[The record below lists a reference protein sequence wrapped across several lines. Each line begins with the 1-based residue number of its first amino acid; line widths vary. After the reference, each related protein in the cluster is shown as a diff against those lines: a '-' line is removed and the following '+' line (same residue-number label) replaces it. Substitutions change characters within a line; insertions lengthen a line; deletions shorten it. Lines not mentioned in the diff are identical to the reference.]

1 MGKEWPWPGSRW
13 WKCDLH
19 LHTPESY
26 DFEDRETVTPEQ
38 WVAAALGKGLEVV
51 AVTDHNTGKHIPKIL
66 QAAAG
71 HDLHVFPG
79 VEITANGGAHL
90 LTLFDIGRGEDAVT
104 MLLSL
109 CGISDQQMG
118 RQEACAACSF
128 EDALA
133 RAASRGGLNIAAHVD
148 GKDGFLKLFGPGQ
161 SAQRILRSEH
171 LHAVEVKLEDS
182 TLLGYLDNTKTGY
195 DRPLGPLPRLT
206 FSDAHALSQI
216 GRRYTWVKMTRPSLE
231 GLRLALEDGESSVK
245 PATAETGD
253 PNVHAALVLESI
265 AIEWARFMGRDAPF
279 QVSFNPWLNAI
290 VGGRGT
296 GKSSLVE
303 FLRISLRRED
313 ELPNSLRADFA
324 TLKKIPQGRHD
335 RGLLLN
341 NTRIQLVYR
350 KDGVRFRIQWDQAGA
365 LPAIE
370 AEAPDGSWQP
380 ETGEVRGR
388 FPVRIYSQKQVFEI
402 AREPEALLRILD
414 DSAEVDRGGW
424 QIRWDQEKSKFLA
437 LRARA
442 REISTRLADQGRLEG
457 ELSDVLR
464 KLQIFEGAGHAEVL
478 REFQRRRRQERLLE
492 SWEESLRLIGESLR
506 GLVNT
511 LSPAEM
517 ETGLFD
523 PSDEADAYLL
533 EASRRTTAQA
543 QDLGRELNET
553 AGRYEAL
560 LEEWQQ
566 ERARWTES
574 ATVSRAR
581 TSYDALLERLQ
592 EESVEDPTE
601 YGRLVQRRS
610 ALEQHLAGLA
620 GERRVLAEV
629 EEQSRQA
636 LEQLLSLR
644 QELTQRRERFLSE
657 VVGSSPHVRIEVVP
671 YGNEA
676 SVETDLPTLLQT
688 KRFENDFRSAD
699 GKEGLVPWL
708 YQSYIADYEQSRDP
722 EQREALVDAFLQ
734 RLEFQK
740 EELTKIGR
748 RQPSSLKLQDQR
760 FARHLESL
768 QPETF
773 DRLAA
778 WFPDD
783 SLRVTYSR
791 KGDGTDF
798 VPLDQGSP
806 GQKAA
811 AILAFLLSYGREP
824 MVLDQPEDDLD
835 NHLISDLVVRQLREN
850 KPRRQVIV
858 VTHNP
863 NIVVN
868 ADAELVLA
876 LDFRGG
882 QTRVIQSGGLQE
894 QDVRDE
900 VCRVMEG
907 GREALE
913 RRYRR
918 IGRRSGNA

>member
-1 MGKEWPWPGSRW
+1 MRKEWPWPGSRW

-38 WVAAALGKGLEVV
+38 WVAAALDKGLEVV
-51 AVTDHNTGKHIPKIL
+51 AVTDHNTGKHIPKVV
-66 QAAAG
+66 QAAADQ
-71 HDLHVFPG
+71 DLHVFPG

-104 MLLSL
+104 MLLSP

-118 RQEACAACSF
+118 RQEACASCSF
-128 EDALA
+128 EDAMVH
-133 RAASRGGLNIAAHVD
+133 AASRGGLNIAAHVD
-148 GKDGFLKLFGPGQ
+148 GEDGFLKLFAPGQ

-171 LHAVEVKLEDS
+171 LHAVEVKLEDPA
-182 TLLGYLDNTKTGY
+182 LLGYLDNSKTGY

-206 FSDAHALSQI
+206 FSDAHGLSQI
-216 GRRYTWVKMTRPSLE
+216 GRRYTWIKMTRPSLE

-245 PATAETGD
+245 PSTTETGD

-265 AIEWARFMGRDAPF
+265 EIASARFMGRDSPF

-303 FLRISLRRED
+303 FLRIALRRED
-313 ELPNSLRADFA
+313 ELPDSLKSDFA

-335 RGLLLN
+335 RGLLQEG
-341 NTRIQLVYR
+341 TRIQLVYR
-350 KDGVRFRIQWDQAGA
+350 KDGARFRIHWAQAGD

-370 AEAPDGSWQP
+370 AQAPDGTWQP

-388 FPVRIYSQKQVFEI
+388 FPVRIYSQKQIFEI

-414 DSAEVDRGGW
+414 DSSEVDRQGW
-424 QIRWDQEKSKFLA
+424 QIRWDQEESQFLA
-437 LRARA
+437 LRARS

-464 KLQIFEGAGHAEVL
+464 KLQVFEGAGHAEVL

-492 SWEESLRLIGESLR
+492 SWEEGLRQIGEALR

-511 LSPAEM
+511 LSPPEM
-517 ETGLFD
+517 EASLFD
-523 PSDEADAYLL
+523 PSDEADANLL
-533 EASRRTTAQA
+533 EASRRTTARA
-543 QDLGRELNET
+543 QDIAMALNES

-560 LEEWQQ
+560 LEEWRQ
-566 ERARWTES
+566 ERARWAES
-574 ATVSRAR
+574 ATVSQAR
-581 TSYDALLERLQ
+581 TNHDALLERLRG
-592 EESVEDPTE
+592 ESVEDPTE
-601 YGRLVQRRS
+601 YGRLVQSRS
-610 ALEQHLAGLA
+610 ALEQRLAGLA
-620 GERRVLAEV
+620 GEKRVLAEV

-636 LEQLLSLR
+636 LERMRTLR
-644 QELTQRRERFLSE
+644 QELTRRRERFLSE
-657 VVGSSPHVRIEVVP
+657 VVGSNSHVRIEVVP
-671 YGNEA
+671 HGNEVSA
-676 SVETDLPTLLQT
+676 GTDLPTLLET
-688 KRFENDFRSAD
+688 K
-699 GKEGLVPWL
+699 
-708 YQSYIADYEQSRDP
+708 
-722 EQREALVDAFLQ
+722 
-734 RLEFQK
+734 
-740 EELTKIGR
+740 
-748 RQPSSLKLQDQR
+748 
-760 FARHLESL
+760 
-768 QPETF
+768 ETF
-773 DRLAA
+773 GRLAA
-778 WFPDD
+778 WFPED